1 MRLPETPGQGPS
13 AAKAPAPTTG
23 VFFHDVF
30 RGRQWDIIGDK
41 FRRFPE
47 VLGGCLTLPQVRL
60 YPSPPVS
67 EELLLKIHTPRFV
80 ENLKRA
86 WYYDGVRHSVG
97 GCVGAVEKILS
108 GQLVKALVFNVAAGH
123 HAERDYSWGGTY
135 ASCAGPAFWN
145 ARQKLGRHRFAIL
158 DTDAHHGNGTR
169 DVFRDDPDVLHVCFC
184 SSGRVECDGLKVCVD
199 TGWQSSDREYLEKV
213 RNEFIARAR
222 DFRPDLILHN
232 LGHDTCEGDYGDLGL
247 SPEFFV
253 DLARE
258 VNRCASE
265 VCRGRY
271 VIVTHGGNR
280 ADVAEY
286 IFPAIL
292 RILAESP

>member
-1 MRLPETPGQGPS
+1 MKSPQEPLH
-13 AAKAPAPTTG
+13 PATG

-47 VLGGCLTLPQVRL
+47 ALGNALSLPQVRL
-60 YPSPPVS
+60 YHSPAVS

-80 ENLKRA
+80 DDLKRA
-86 WYYDGVRHSVG
+86 WYYDGVRHSAG
-97 GCVGAVEKILS
+97 GCVEAVEKILS
-108 GQLVKALVFNVAAGH
+108 GELVNALVFNVAAGH

-145 ARQKLGRHRFAIL
+145 ARQKFGRQRFAIV

-169 DVFRDDPDVLHVCFC
+169 DVFRDDPDILHVCFC
-184 SSGRVECDGLKVCVD
+184 GSSRSECEGLKVCVD
-199 TGWQSSDREYLEKV
+199 AGWQSSDGEYLDKV
-213 RNEFIARAR
+213 RREFIARAR
-222 DFRPDLILHN
+222 EFRPDLILHN
-232 LGHDTCEGDYGDLGL
+232 LGHDTCQGDYGDLGL
-247 SPEFFV
+247 SPEFFI
-253 DLARE
+253 DLAGE
-258 VNRCASE
+258 VNRCARE
-265 VCRGRY
+265 VCQGRY
-271 VIVTHGGNR
+271 VIVTHGGCR

-292 RILAESP
+292 GILAEGR